1 MKKMHKWFTLVEL
14 VVVITI
20 LAILGTVALLS
31 FRGYSGDAR
40 NSKRI
45 TDLNSIKNNVTE
57 QITAWQKMLNFV
69 TSVGENRLNS
79 TPIIA
84 GLTPV
89 NGTDYEAGTVNYPT
103 IGMVG
108 EDFSDPT
115 TNGAYVIGVSTKYK
129 GGAYQVAAKMDPVDD
144 ANNRTYILGTYKK
157 RRADNTATTWEINA
171 GTTAGAGTGPHGA
184 KIFTLTNG
192 SSVGVFKVGDTVTC
206 TPACTW
212 WNPTATN
219 MLISKISA
227 DGLTV
232 TFTQNIT
239 NATTATMTAMALA
252 ATESNSLIDE
262 NNPTVTAD
270 AAIVHDSSTLFPY

>member
-69 TSVGENRLNS
+69 TSVAENRLNT

-84 GLTPV
+84 GVAPV
-89 NGTDYEAGTVNYPT
+89 AGTDYEAGTVNYPT
-103 IGMVG
+103 LGLVA

-129 GGAYQVAAKMDPVDD
+129 GGAYQIAAKMDPVDD
-144 ANNRTYILGTYKK
+144 ANNRAYILGTYKK
-157 RRADNTATTWEINA
+157 RRADNTVTTWEINA
-171 GTTAGAGTGPHGA
+171 GTTAGAGAGPLAA

-192 SSVGVFKVGDTVTC
+192 SSVGIFKVGDTISC
-206 TPACTW
+206 TPACTS
-212 WNPTATN
+212 PVTRV
-219 MLISKISA
+219 ISKISA
-227 DGLTV
+227 DGLTL
-232 TFTQNIT
+232 TLDANIT
-239 NATTATMTAMALA
+239 TATTALTAIALT
-252 ATESNSLIDE
+252 ATENAGLIDE
-262 NNPTVTAD
+262 NNTTAVAD
-270 AAIVHDSSTLFPY
+270 GAGTNVVHDGATYMPY